1 MIDVRQNCQNPQSG
15 DGLLEQFDSLSGD
28 FERLKGDS
36 RKVPTRP
43 GQALR
48 DSELDRVAA
57 DGKQNRHILNGLDR
71 SDRESAR
78 DDEGDFR
85 PYQAGHVARERLDI
99 PRGVTQLEE
108 YVLPFDV
115 AAPTK
120 PFAKSLKERIRLRF
134 RRNPSDPVAYVP
146 LLRLRQAR

>member
-15 DGLLEQFDSLSGD
+15 DGLLEQFDPLPCD

-36 RKVPTRP
+36 REIPTRP

-57 DGKQNRHILNGLDR
+57 DGKEYRHIINRLDR
-71 SDRESAR
+71 PDRESAR

-85 PYQAGHVARERLDI
+85 PYQAGHVATERLNI
-99 PRGVTQLEE
+99 PRGVMQLEE

-115 AAPTK
+115 AAPSK
-120 PFAKSLKERIRLRF
+120 PFTKSLKERIRLRF
-134 RRNPSDPVAYVP
+134 RRNPSDPVAYARV
-146 LLRLRQAR
+146 LRPRQAR